1 MPAAIRSVATRPLS
15 ARIGQYLWRVMAAI
29 VVAFL
34 CASFLANWV
43 APFSE
48 TEVVGSAWSGAF
60 WQDTSENPAFILGT
74 DQLGRDV
81 FSRILFGTRNTIA
94 IALVTTLLAFLAG
107 ATTGF
112 TAAIKGG
119 WIDQIISRIV
129 DLLMAI
135 PTLILTLMIL
145 AILGASLPVLVCVVA
160 VIDATRVF
168 RLSRL
173 VALNVASLDYFE
185 SARVRG
191 EGIVWLIRKEILPNV
206 RVPLLTEFGL
216 RFCFVFLFIASLSF
230 LGLGIQPPTA
240 DLGGMVRD
248 NSSAISYGVLAPLFP
263 AMAIG
268 ILVVAINVALD
279 RYIRMRRR

>member
-1 MPAAIRSVATRPLS
+1 MLKNPGIGRALSYLAAA
-15 ARIGQYLWRVMAAI
+15 
-29 VVAFL
+29 VVILFL
-34 CASFLANWV
+34 LACLFAEWV
-43 APFSE
+43 APFPE
-48 TEVVGSAWSGAF
+48 TAVVGSTWSGAF
-60 WQDTSENPAFILGT
+60 WQDSSENPAFILGT

-94 IALVTTLLAFLAG
+94 ISLITTIFAFLVG

-112 TAAIKGG
+112 VAAIEGG
-119 WIDQIISRIV
+119 WLDQIMSRIV

-135 PTLILTLMIL
+135 PTLIMTLMIL

-173 VALNVASLDYFE
+173 VALNVSSLEYFE
-185 SARVRG
+185 SARLRG
-191 EGIVWLIRKEILPNV
+191 EGIAWLIRKEILPNV

-248 NSSAISYGVLAPLFP
+248 NASAISYGVLAPLFP
-263 AMAIG
+263 ALAIA
-268 ILVVAINVALD
+268 ILVVSINVSLD
-279 RYIRMRRR
+279 RYIRRGQK

>member
-1 MPAAIRSVATRPLS
+1 MLKNPGIGRAFSYLAAA
-15 ARIGQYLWRVMAAI
+15 
-29 VVAFL
+29 VVILFL
-34 CASFLANWV
+34 LACLFAEWV
-43 APFSE
+43 APFPE
-48 TEVVGSAWSGAF
+48 TAVVGSTWSGAF
-60 WQDTSENPAFILGT
+60 WQDSSENPAFVLGT

-94 IALVTTLLAFLAG
+94 ISLITTIFAFLVG

-112 TAAIKGG
+112 VAAIEGG
-119 WIDQIISRIV
+119 WLDQIMSRIV

-135 PTLILTLMIL
+135 PTLIMTLMIL

-173 VALNVASLDYFE
+173 VALNVSSLEYFE
-185 SARVRG
+185 SARLRG
-191 EGIVWLIRKEILPNV
+191 EGIAWLIRKEILPNV

-248 NSSAISYGVLAPLFP
+248 NASAISYGVLAPLFP
-263 AMAIG
+263 ALAIA
-268 ILVVAINVALD
+268 ILVVSINVSLD
-279 RYIRMRRR
+279 RYIRRGQK

>member
-1 MPAAIRSVATRPLS
+1 VAAAVVILFLIACLF
-15 ARIGQYLWRVMAAI
+15 AA
-29 VVAFL
+29 
-34 CASFLANWV
+34 WV
-43 APFSE
+43 APFPE
-48 TEVVGSAWSGAF
+48 TAVVGSTWSGAF
-60 WQDTSENPAFILGT
+60 WQDSSENPAFILGT

-94 IALVTTLLAFLAG
+94 ISLVTTIFAFLVG

-112 TAAIKGG
+112 VAAIEGG
-119 WIDQIISRIV
+119 WLDQIMSRIV

-135 PTLILTLMIL
+135 PTLIMTLMIL

-173 VALNVASLDYFE
+173 VALNVSSLEYFE
-185 SARVRG
+185 SARLRG
-191 EGIVWLIRKEILPNV
+191 EGIAWLIRKEILPNV

-248 NSSAISYGVLAPLFP
+248 NASAISYGVLAPLFP
-263 AMAIG
+263 ALAIA
-268 ILVVAINVALD
+268 ILVVSINVSLD
-279 RYIRMRRR
+279 RYIRRGQK